1 MAYIKIS
8 VDEGYEINVEY
19 PYGDCVKFHEFIE
32 QVEVLA
38 VALYSQEQWDQYFGE
53 NG

>member
-8 VDEGYEINVEY
+8 VDEGYEINVEWPFGEY
-19 PYGDCVKFHEFIE
+19 VKFHEFIE